1 MSEMAI
7 FQQVSTST
15 PACEKVWAW
24 GIERSVSPTKGDRVA
39 VLGQDGT
46 FVVYDVDSR
55 LRCAELKLIGHD
67 FALSTIPWS
76 ALTFLD
82 EQ

>member
-1 MSEMAI
+1 VGVGSRKKRI
-7 FQQVSTST
+7 
-15 PACEKVWAW
+15 PK
-24 GIERSVSPTKGDRVA
+24 KGDRA
-39 VLGQDGT
+39 AALGQDGT

-67 FALSTIPWS
+67 FALSSIPWS

-82 EQ
+82 EP

>member
-1 MSEMAI
+1 MGVGNRKKRI
-7 FQQVSTST
+7 
-15 PACEKVWAW
+15 
-24 GIERSVSPTKGDRVA
+24 PTKGDRV
-39 VLGQDGT
+39 VVIGQDGT